1 MFKNVGNRCILIQLS
16 INLTDVDFYDKTVEI
31 KKSNNFKF
39 KQLQTTGNTIT
50 MQQMTNHLQSTNKLA
65 KKLTTTFAIALS
77 ALVLSACNTSGQ
89 ETSNSTTTAK
99 AQAQTTSAT
108 TGYTTTS
115 SGLGYKVLKKG
126 TGKSPTA
133 TDVVTVH
140 YEGKLTNGK
149 VFDSSYQR
157 GEPASFPLNRVIAGW
172 TEGLQLMQTGGKYE
186 FYIPANLAYG
196 DRATG
201 SIPANSPLIF
211 TVELIDVK

>member
-1 MFKNVGNRCILIQLS
+1 
-16 INLTDVDFYDKTVEI
+16 
-31 KKSNNFKF
+31 
-39 KQLQTTGNTIT
+39 
-50 MQQMTNHLQSTNKLA
+50 MQQMTNQLTNQIQSTNKPA
-65 KKLTTTFAIALS
+65 KKLTTTVAIALS
-77 ALVLSACNTSGQ
+77 ALALSACNSSGSESSGSATS
-89 ETSNSTTTAK
+89 STTKAT
-99 AQAQTTSAT
+99 AQATSADSAT

-126 TGKSPTA
+126 TGKSPKA

-157 GEPASFPLNRVIAGW
+157 GKPASFPLNRVIAGW